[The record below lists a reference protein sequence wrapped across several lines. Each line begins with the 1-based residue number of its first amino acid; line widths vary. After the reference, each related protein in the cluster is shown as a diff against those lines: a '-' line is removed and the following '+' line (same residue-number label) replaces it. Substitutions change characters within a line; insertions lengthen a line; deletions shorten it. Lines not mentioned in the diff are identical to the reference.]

1 VSALLF
7 NAFKAL
13 GMGPSR
19 RELGLVATAI
29 RESGDEEA
37 LALWGDHYGPQYRRL
52 GELAVAAGSRGLVA
66 LDLYVEVDNPG
77 AISELRYVQ

>member
-1 VSALLF
+1 VPCCSTR
-7 NAFKAL
+7 
-13 GMGPSR
+13 SR
-19 RELGLVATAI
+19 RSGWARVAANSALVATAI
-29 RESGDEEA
+29 RDSGDEEA